1 MTRKFFFVRKSR
13 TEREKNVGN
22 TPKRFEKYIIY
33 HIALYQCM
41 KTTAYTFN
49 MIFGHLQPKG
59 AKKTFQLWTLSNFE
73 LQKFAARTSGQMIL
87 FVLSVYIYVPNLKNK
102 YHHNSTKQL
111 LVIQFLS
118 TQNHEKFWNLGFS
131 SPKEKTKTSPSTSV
145 DGTKALG
152 ISRTFVKRSSVMMPV
167 PFSSMARKMPSNL
180 NRWLNQGTR
189 PGGVVTWN

>member
-13 TEREKNVGN
+13 TEREKNGN

-49 MIFGHLQPKG
+49 MIFGHCNRKVH
-59 AKKTFQLWTLSNFE
+59 KTSNSELWAFE

-87 FVLSVYIYVPNLKNK
+87 FVLSGYFYVPNLKNK

-111 LVIQFLS
+111 IVIQFLS
-118 TQNHEKFWNLGFS
+118 TQNHEVLKSWIS
-131 SPKEKTKTSPSTSV
+131 SPKGKKHALTSV
-145 DGTKALG
+145 DSQGLRNIQDCCQTLFRDDARAILIDGTEDAFQPQ
-152 ISRTFVKRSSVMMPV
+152 SR
-167 PFSSMARKMPSNL
+167 
-180 NRWLNQGTR
+180 LNQGTR
-189 PGGVVTWN
+189 PGGL